1 MVPNIEGLTPTIL
14 WTTMFGIL
22 CMAAVF
28 LICFEV
34 YKAVT
39 FIKDRK
45 DKKRK
50 EAIQRQE
57 AQKPD
62 FAKKVSREVIAELGP
77 RLEEIEDNLQK
88 DKKRLET
95 HESLIAGMKES
106 QDGIH
111 EGLSAIA
118 KFMLAISTYGGLE
131 SNDKMKEAHMEL
143 QKYLTEKL

>member
-1 MVPNIEGLTPTIL
+1 MNTLEGLTPTIL

-22 CMAAVF
+22 CIFAIG

-34 YKAVT
+34 YKAVI
-39 FIKDRK
+39 FIRDRRAN
-45 DKKRK
+45 RK
-50 EAIQRQE
+50 LEERQRFE

-62 FAKKVSREVIAELGP
+62 FAEKVSKKVIAELGP

-95 HESLIAGMKES
+95 HESLISSMKQG
-106 QDGIH
+106 QDEIH

-118 KFMLAISTYGGLE
+118 KFMLAISLYGNIE
-131 SNDKMKEAHMEL
+131 HNDKMKDASMEL